1 MPENITGN
9 NRVSETKQNKLE
21 KYKPAVT
28 TDMLLLIAGVV
39 WLGTGILL
47 ISMAATWLA
56 KTIGMK
62 TYLFMALGVILAM
75 PIHHFGFLKIERIL
89 QMQNKR
95 CLFSFVPW
103 KSYMIIVIMIAMG
116 ITLRHSTIPK
126 HYLAIIYLGIGL
138 ALTLSSIRYIRIR
151 RL

>member
-1 MPENITGN
+1 M
-9 NRVSETKQNKLE
+9 SETKQNKLE

-39 WLGTGILL
+39 WLGTGTLL

-75 PIHHFGFLKIERIL
+75 PIHHFGFLKIVNKNIERIL

-138 ALTLSSIRYIRIR
+138 ALTLSSIRYIRIFSQETR
-151 RL
+151 K

>member
-1 MPENITGN
+1 M
-9 NRVSETKQNKLE
+9 SETKQNKLE

-75 PIHHFGFLKIERIL
+75 PIHHFGFLKIVNKNIERIL

-138 ALTLSSIRYIRIR
+138 ALTLSSIRYIRIFSQETR
-151 RL
+151 K

>member
-1 MPENITGN
+1 M
-9 NRVSETKQNKLE
+9 SETKQNKLE

-75 PIHHFGFLKIERIL
+75 PIHHFGFLKIVNKNIERIL

-138 ALTLSSIRYIRIR
+138 ALTLSSIRYIRIFSQVTR
-151 RL
+151 K